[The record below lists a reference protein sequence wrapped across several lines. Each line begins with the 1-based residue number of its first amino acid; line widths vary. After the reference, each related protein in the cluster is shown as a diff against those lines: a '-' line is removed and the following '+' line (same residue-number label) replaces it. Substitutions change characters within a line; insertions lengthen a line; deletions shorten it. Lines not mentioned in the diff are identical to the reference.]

1 MAFPN
6 QRKLTSRQTRN
17 SGKALLELLRPQW
30 GAKTSSRLP
39 CLLLELQ
46 GGGVWG
52 SWFLIRG
59 EVGVCPGIGLEGWLM
74 CLAHPFGGAV
84 CKGHI

>member
-1 MAFPN
+1 M
-6 QRKLTSRQTRN
+6 
-17 SGKALLELLRPQW
+17 
-30 GAKTSSRLP
+30 
-39 CLLLELQ
+39 LLELQ

-84 CKGHI
+84 CRGYAQYPPLALLQKCSWDL